1 MLDALTGDYMVI
13 SILFDL
19 KFMTYVNCSYEG
31 RVRFT
36 VDVQLLLDFQL
47 LLDHNNYMEYLKDTV
62 SLLGILLQSLFL
74 KQAKL

>member
-36 VDVQLLLDFQL
+36 VDIQLLLDFQL
-47 LLDHNNYMEYLKDTV
+47 LLNFQLFLDHNDIWN
-62 SLLGILLQSLFL
+62 I
-74 KQAKL
+74 